1 MPSAGACD
9 SVEDPNLDARAAHP
23 QWKTTADDLLL
34 VRATRRLAAGPKRDR
49 FDLWRVPGRKR
60 LARDIDGLMLTA
72 EVSAQRVRVT
82 LSDSLRDGEA
92 YACSVPL
99 VPGLRMRL
107 GAFDVQARML
117 AGEAP
122 HVSAAR
128 PVTRAVLLH
137 LRALQALDAAQA
149 GASQRDIAQVLFGL
163 EAVVR
168 RWQADGELRAQ
179 VRHLLQRARAY
190 RDGGYLALAGVQRN
204 LANADG
210 DAPGDEPTR

>member
-9 SVEDPNLDARAAHP
+9 SVEDPNLDAREAHP
-23 QWKTTADDLLL
+23 QWLASADDLLL
-34 VRATRRLAAGPKRDR
+34 VRAARRPAADPKRLL

-60 LARDIDGLMLTA
+60 LARNVDGLTLTA
-72 EVSAQRVRVT
+72 EVSVQRLHMT
-82 LSDSLRDGEA
+82 LSDDLADGVA
-92 YACSVPL
+92 YVAAAPL
-99 VPGLRMRL
+99 GPRL
-107 GAFDVQARML
+107 YSRFRAFDAQARML

-122 HVSAAR
+122 RVSAAR
-128 PVTRAVLLH
+128 PVTRAALLH

-149 GASQRDIAQVLFGL
+149 GASQRDIAKVLFGL
-163 EAVVR
+163 EAVAR

-179 VRHLLQRARAY
+179 VRHLLRRARAY

-210 DAPGDEPTR
+210 DAPGDEPAR